1 MALGLI
7 IKFQY
12 HAWNQKDRGLI
23 TMDEHIKIVKKSG
36 KVWWG
41 RVTSISQDKSEEL
54 SARIEEGT
62 PTYCF
67 LYSTAVPKN
76 IHEDGNLWY
85 RARLIKVHTGTPED
99 KSLIPAYYRDAK
111 LGVAFL
117 IKDIEPITF
126 KPSETPKVPG
136 QAAIRYVDVQDD
148 LLPQSLLKWDSKELI
163 TQASQSSPK
172 TEPTKKIE
180 ITGVSSEAV
189 DVVSLQQEIIDL
201 QREVINLQSYKDYY
215 NRIISTD
222 YLFSSE
228 KFMENWLEGNLH
240 KLLPEIDIL
249 DRQPYIKWKDGK
261 FGRLDLLGFN
271 KDEQEISI
279 IEVKTRKRNK
289 RSGYDQ
295 FLRYT
300 TWVKRNI
307 DQLVKEYKLPP
318 SAAKNGVGFVIIT
331 DHANDEMKAI
341 CSEYGIKIVRL
352 FGGLGFE
359 IIEG

>member
-1 MALGLI
+1 M
-7 IKFQY
+7 
-12 HAWNQKDRGLI
+12 
-23 TMDEHIKIVKKSG
+23 
-36 KVWWG
+36 
-41 RVTSISQDKSEEL
+41 
-54 SARIEEGT
+54 
-62 PTYCF
+62 
-67 LYSTAVPKN
+67 
-76 IHEDGNLWY
+76 
-85 RARLIKVHTGTPED
+85 
-99 KSLIPAYYRDAK
+99 
-111 LGVAFL
+111 

-126 KPSETPKVPG
+126 KPSQTPKVPG
-136 QAAIRYVDVQDD
+136 QAAIRYVDVQGD
-148 LLPQSLLKWDSKELI
+148 LLPQSLVRWDSKEPI
-163 TQASQSSPK
+163 IQVSQSSPK
-172 TEPTKKIE
+172 AQETKNEPFE
-180 ITGVSSEAV
+180 VSSGTV
-189 DVVSLQQEIIDL
+189 DVISLQQEIIDL

-240 KLLPEIDIL
+240 KLLPEMDIL

-271 KDEQEISI
+271 KDDQEISI
-279 IEVKTRKRNK
+279 IEVKTRKRSK
-289 RSGYDQ
+289 QSGYDQ

-307 DQLVKEYKLPP
+307 DHLVKEYKLPT
-318 SAAKNGVGFVIIT
+318 SAAKNNVGFVIIT

-359 IIEG
+359 VIDG

>member
-1 MALGLI
+1 MALGLL

-12 HAWNQKDRGLI
+12 HAWNRDDRELI
-23 TMDEHIKIVKKSG
+23 TMDEHIKIIKKMG

-54 SARIEEGT
+54 TAQIEDNT

-67 LYSTAVPKN
+67 LYTTAVPKN
-76 IHEDGNLWY
+76 VHEDGNLWY
-85 RARLIKVHTGTPED
+85 RAKLLKIHNVTPED
-99 KSLIPAYYRDAK
+99 KSLIPTYYHDAK

-117 IKDIEPITF
+117 IKDIEPISF
-126 KPSETPKVPG
+126 KPSQTPKVPG
-136 QAAIRYVDVQDD
+136 QAAIRYVDVQSD
-148 LLPQSLLKWDSKELI
+148 LLPQSLLKWDTKEPI
-163 TQASQSSPK
+163 AQVSQSSLK
-172 TEPTKKIE
+172 AQETKNEPFE
-180 ITGVSSEAV
+180 VSSGTV
-189 DVVSLQQEIIDL
+189 DVISLQQEIIDL

-228 KFMENWLEGNLH
+228 KFLENWLEGNIH

-249 DRQPYIKWKDGK
+249 ERQPYIKWKDGK

-271 KDEQEISI
+271 KDDQEISI
-279 IEVKTRKRNK
+279 IEVKTRKRSK
-289 RSGYDQ
+289 QSGYDQ

-307 DQLVKEYKLPP
+307 DHLVKEYKLPT
-318 SAAKNGVGFVIIT
+318 SAAKNNVGFVIIT

-359 IIEG
+359 VIDG